1 MNESTRTAGT
11 EATAEES
18 IVVRGQRGTT
28 LLLRMNRPASCNAMS
43 LEMYRLLIAY
53 LAEAEQDDTVG
64 CIVLTGTGK
73 YFSAGRDLKERNVER
88 PAAHEYFES
97 SMYSRDGPGH
107 FYDFL
112 ARYRKPIITAI
123 NGPAVGGGAIT
134 AFLGDISVASED
146 AYFALPE
153 LDRGVTAVG
162 ATMVF
167 PRLISRA
174 KGMLLVLTCRRCS
187 AVEAERIGLLSMVV
201 PSSEVNDVAM
211 QLAEEI
217 GAKSGV
223 AIRMFKTALQA
234 GPWGITHTENVV
246 REALRALAE
255 TTPERYAHTR
265 RGLESITSKPI

>member
-1 MNESTRTAGT
+1 MNQTDA
-11 EATAEES
+11 ATAVSPAAPEP
-18 IVVRGQRGTT
+18 IVVRTQEGAT
-28 LLLRMNRPASCNAMS
+28 LVLRMNRPAACNAMS

-53 LAEAEQDDTVG
+53 LTEAATDPGVG
-64 CIVLTGTGK
+64 CIVLTGTGR

-88 PAAHEYFES
+88 PAGHEYFES
-97 SMYSRDGPGH
+97 SLYSDEGPGH

-112 ARYRKPIITAI
+112 AQYRKPIITAI

-134 AFLGDISVASED
+134 AFLGDISVASHD

-167 PRLISRA
+167 PRLVSRA
-174 KGMLLVLTCRRCS
+174 KGMLLVLTCQRCP

-201 PSSEVNDVAM
+201 PPQDVM
-211 QLAEEI
+211 DVSMRLAAQI

-234 GPWGITHTENVV
+234 GPWGVNQTESIV
-246 REALRALAE
+246 REALRSLAE

-265 RGLESITSKPI
+265 RGLEGITSKPV